1 MRNFALVP
9 IVVVFAVGVSAQ
21 AKAKPTPRRS
31 PSEVPAKAV
40 PEVLAAAN
48 SLGVDTGAVVGK
60 TYANREL
67 GFEVTFPDTW
77 LIPGDDFEGF
87 MRDKGYDLR
96 VKVPNTDE
104 QMKANVRR
112 FEKNV
117 VLLLTAYRSMPGTKG
132 NSIIHISVEDV
143 SDTPQIKDAV
153 DYFDMMR
160 AQISTMKL
168 PAGFSVSEVQAEKL
182 GPKQFAF
189 LETSSGST
197 RKRMYATV
205 RGTRA
210 LMFTISYSSADDL
223 AVLRRML
230 EEGNFSLK

>member
-1 MRNFALVP
+1 MP
-9 IVVVFAVGVSAQ
+9 G
-21 AKAKPTPRRS
+21 AKA
-31 PSEVPAKAV
+31 
-40 PEVLAAAN
+40 
-48 SLGVDTGAVVGK
+48 
-60 TYANREL
+60 
-67 GFEVTFPDTW
+67 
-77 LIPGDDFEGF
+77 
-87 MRDKGYDLR
+87 
-96 VKVPNTDE
+96 
-104 QMKANVRR
+104 
-112 FEKNV
+112 
-117 VLLLTAYRSMPGTKG
+117 

-143 SDTPQIKDAV
+143 SDNPQIKDAV

-160 AQISTMKL
+160 SQISTMKL
-168 PAGFSVSEVQAEKL
+168 SAGFSVSEVQAEKL